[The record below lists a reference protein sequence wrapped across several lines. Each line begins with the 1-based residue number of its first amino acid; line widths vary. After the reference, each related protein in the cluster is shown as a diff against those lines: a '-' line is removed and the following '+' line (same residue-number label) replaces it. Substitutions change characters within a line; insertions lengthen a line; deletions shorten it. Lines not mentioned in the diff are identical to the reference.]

1 MKNTI
6 KFLLACV
13 LLFSFTS
20 AAQSITPDE
29 LLRIDLKKDYKNY
42 KLGELRL
49 IRSMVYARHGYLF
62 MESELRD
69 YFVKNYK
76 WYEALIWKN
85 ATLEYEKKP
94 VPPIVLTDD
103 EKSFVDKIDKV
114 MAEKSK
120 TNFFQRDT
128 LIRSN
133 VDNIANQFYDGE
145 MSENFTKCL
154 KNNGFVIE
162 EDKHEQLFHLYDKN
176 NYSNTPSFITTDL
189 FLQLYHIYFS
199 YILKD
204 LEKEKL
210 TSLVTNLTVALYNE
224 SGKYTDAPNPQIKE
238 MANFNTCFFAVAYT
252 LLTDQKV
259 KVPPAIATSYATEL
273 ANVNAAVDD
282 NSLIFKSFM
291 AYSLC
296 KPRGYYTRT
305 PEQQR
310 YFKAMMWLQLAP
322 YCLSDRELLKNA
334 CFNAFVLKYGKQPN
348 GKPIKDLYDAVYAP
362 TAFLVGDADNLS
374 INDIC
379 DIYQKNDIKVMNFL
393 GEKKIIDII
402 ASKLAN
408 IVAERDKIIPKIKL
422 TCHPKINFMPQRY
435 VVDNDILQQFADTA
449 KNAAKAFP
457 KGLEAM
463 DVFGVGM
470 ADDLLYKHFKENKK
484 WPVYD
489 ALMIQQKEKFRDFSD
504 WNKTVYNKWLQSLIK
519 LNKVEKEYPT
529 FMHSKAWSLKNLN
542 TSLASW
548 TQLKHDVI
556 LYAEQPSTAEM
567 GGGGD
572 DGPTI
577 PDPITV
583 GYVEPNVAFWNTCRE
598 LLQKNEWF
606 LYNYNLMTPELK
618 RNTASIRS
626 ILDFFI
632 ATSNKEIQQES
643 LTKEEYDRIKSIS
656 GEFDY
661 LSLSMLNPYQSL
673 GYWDEVTGPDKTIAL
688 VVDVYTRNVPYCP
701 KNGILH
707 EATGY
712 GNTIHVLVEINGL
725 LYLTKGAVFSYYE
738 FPYDERLTDEN
749 WLDLLK
755 DKKIAPVE
763 WMDELTIQRIKKTE

>member
-1 MKNTI
+1 MNNPI
-6 KFLLACV
+6 KILLSGI
-13 LLFSFTS
+13 LLFSFLTT
-20 AAQSITPDE
+20 AQSITPDE
-29 LLRIDLKKDYKNY
+29 LLRIDLKKEYKNY
-42 KLGELRL
+42 KVYELRL

-76 WYEALIWKN
+76 WYEELIWKN
-85 ATLEYEKKP
+85 ATLIYEKKT
-94 VPPIVLTDD
+94 VPPIVLSLE
-103 EKSFVDKIDKV
+103 EKNFVDKIDGLIV
-114 MAEKSK
+114 EKSK
-120 TNFFQRDT
+120 KNFFQKDT
-128 LIRSN
+128 LITSN
-133 VDNIANQFYDGE
+133 IDNVANEFYDRA

-162 EDKHEQLFHLYDKN
+162 EDQLEQLFHLYDKN

-210 TSLVTNLTVALYNE
+210 TNLVSNLTLALYNE
-224 SGKYTDAPNPQIKE
+224 SMKYSDSPNQQIKE

-252 LLTDQKV
+252 LLTDKRVNVPDAVSVNYALELDKV
-259 KVPPAIATSYATEL
+259 KAAKNSFSSTF
-273 ANVNAAVDD
+273 NAY
-282 NSLIFKSFM
+282 I

-322 YCLSDRELLKNA
+322 YCLSNRDLLKNA
-334 CFNAFVLKYGKQPN
+334 CFNAFLLKYGKQTN
-348 GKPIKDLYDAVYAP
+348 GKPIKDLYNAVYAP
-362 TAFLVGDADNLS
+362 IAFLVGDADNLS

-379 DIYQKNDIKVMNFL
+379 TIYEKNDIKVMNFL
-393 GEKKIIDII
+393 SEPKIIDVI
-402 ASKLAN
+402 ANKLTD
-408 IVAERDKIIPKIKL
+408 IVAERDKITPKIKL
-422 TCHPKINFMPQRY
+422 DCQPKINFMPQRY
-435 VVDNDILQQFADTA
+435 LVDNDILQQFVDTA
-449 KNAAKAFP
+449 KNAEKAFP
-457 KGLEAM
+457 KGLEVM
-463 DVFGVGM
+463 DVLGVGM
-470 ADDLLYKHFKENKK
+470 ADNLLYKHYKENRK
-484 WPVYD
+484 WKDYD
-489 ALMIQQKEKFRDFSD
+489 SVTMQQKEKFRDFND
-504 WNKTVYNKWLQSLIK
+504 WDKTVYNKWLQGLIK

-529 FMHSKAWSLKNLN
+529 FMHSKGWSLKNLN

-548 TQLKHDVI
+548 AQLKHDVV
-556 LYAEQPSTAEM
+556 LYAEEPSTAEM
-567 GGGGD
+567 GGGGE

-583 GYVEPNVAFWNTCRE
+583 GYVEPNIEFWNTSLQ
-598 LLQKNEWF
+598 LLKKNEWF
-606 LYNYNLMTPELK
+606 LYNYNLMTDELK

-632 ATSNKEIQQES
+632 TATNKELEGDT
-643 LTKEEYDRIKSIS
+643 LTQKEYDRIKTIS

-661 LSLSMLNPYQSL
+661 LSLSMLNPYLNL
-673 GYWDEVTGPDKTIAL
+673 GYWDEVTGPDKTVAL
-688 VVDVYTRNVPYCP
+688 AVDVYTRNVPRCP
-701 KNGILH
+701 KNAILH

-725 LYLTKGAVFSYYE
+725 LYLTRGAVFSYYE
-738 FPYDERLTDEN
+738 FPFESRLTDEE
-749 WLDLLK
+749 WLEMLK
-755 DKKIAPVE
+755 KKEIAPVD
-763 WMDELTIQRIKKTE
+763 WMNDLTIPGEKKVK